1 MSIDTTTCETFDEAL
16 DRVCESMTGS
26 DVMEELHDVKDSIAA
41 LLKQGKA
48 QTAGELIQAVFD
60 AYVERV
66 AARNFYGHPI
76 MTGDKYTKSAQEA
89 AAAVMAK

>member
-1 MSIDTTTCETFDEAL
+1 MIDTTTCETFDEAL
-16 DRVCESMTGS
+16 DRVCDSIDGS
-26 DVMEELHDVKDSIAA
+26 DVMEELHDVKDTIAA

-48 QTAGELIQAVFD
+48 QKAGEVIQAVFD

-66 AARNFYGHPI
+66 AARGFFAYPI
-76 MTGDKYTKSAQEA
+76 NTKSAQEA